1 MPYRLSAL
9 AERDLEEIW
18 SYVAED
24 ASPATADRLIDA
36 IIDRFELLAEQPR
49 MGRLRPEFG
58 EGVRSFAVE
67 NYVIYYRHEGDVL
80 GSQGS
85 AWPSRPDRR
94 VVGTRGELRVSRV
107 FEAFIS
113 GAAVQ
118 RASAASPSPGTH
130 G

>member
-24 ASPATADRLIDA
+24 ASPTTADRLIDA

-58 EGVRSFAVE
+58 EGVRSFTVE
-67 NYVIYYRHEGDVL
+67 NHVIYYRYADDG
-80 GSQGS
+80 
-85 AWPSRPDRR
+85 APRR
-94 VVGTRGELRVSRV
+94 RGE
-107 FEAFIS
+107 ETAM
-113 GAAVQ
+113 
-118 RASAASPSPGTH
+118 
-130 G
+130 

>member
-9 AERDLEEIW
+9 AEQDLDEIW

-58 EGVRSFAVE
+58 EGVRSFTVE
-67 NYVIYYRHEGDVL
+67 NYVIYYRHERDVL
-80 GSQGS
+80 VARLLHGRRDQIA
-85 AWPSRPDRR
+85 AWSEPE
-94 VVGTRGELRVSRV
+94 VG
-107 FEAFIS
+107 
-113 GAAVQ
+113 
-118 RASAASPSPGTH
+118 
-130 G
+130 